1 MTCHVPYGLPRQ
13 RPYGLYG
20 LYPPSNTPLEER
32 EKREQTMTIVVEI
45 ITNLEVECAQLYT
58 ETMGAWTQLSED
70 KEQQEISQKI

>member
-1 MTCHVPYGLPRQ
+1 M
-13 RPYGLYG
+13 
-20 LYPPSNTPLEER
+20 PPSNTPLEER